1 MGSPALV
8 HNGGM
13 RTLAGLLV
21 LTATGTA
28 YAQAPGQVR
37 PGAAGPARPSVMDDR
52 WAVAFGL
59 ATEGLTPQHVDGA
72 SNVQF
77 AGLELAA
84 RYRITAP
91 IEVAL
96 SLFAAG
102 SAGDLST
109 ASVFAD
115 VRYRFFADRPWN
127 VYLLGGLGVASAGSK
142 HGTDAQ
148 KKGRGAVRFG
158 IGGERRFGRL
168 AIYAELRVIG
178 IASNPTAM
186 HTDNSTAD
194 DLARYSLGGGALEL
208 GGTFYF

>member
-1 MGSPALV
+1 MKAMRALPI
-8 HNGGM
+8 
-13 RTLAGLLV
+13 LLV
-21 LTATGTA
+21 LSATA
-28 YAQAPGQVR
+28 YAQAPGQVQ
-37 PGAAGPARPSVMDDR
+37 PGPAGAPRPSVMDDR
-52 WAVAFGL
+52 WAVALGL

-77 AGLELAA
+77 AGLELAG
-84 RYRITAP
+84 RYRITPP
-91 IEVAL
+91 IEIAL

-109 ASVFAD
+109 TSVFAD
-115 VRYRFFADRPWN
+115 FRYRFFADRPWN
-127 VYLLGGLGVASAGSK
+127 VYLLAGLGVASAGSK
-142 HGTDAQ
+142 HGSDAQ

-178 IASNPTAM
+178 IGSNLTAM
-186 HTDNSTAD
+186 NTDNSTAAY
-194 DLARYSLGGGALEL
+194 LSRYSLGGGALEL